1 MHGDISYP
9 SKAILTKDDY
19 ESYNQT
25 RQVFTTALQ
34 GDLVKKTFLFIGCS
48 MTDPNMKYILSRIRL
63 ILKNNQRTHYCLL
76 KKIEKKE
83 YFKHEEYEYAVNKRL
98 LEIRDLQRYG
108 IDVVEYNKHSDIT
121 TILKQIE
128 GCYQLSNIYLS
139 GSASDYGMLWGD
151 SAQTFLKKFT
161 EMCFLNGYKITT
173 GYGNGVGSFVISSI
187 LEKVL
192 DSHDII
198 DKYLC
203 LRPFPYD
210 DRKRLDYKELKYN
223 YRVSMIKPTGV
234 GVFVFG
240 NKEIGGEIVLADG
253 VYEEYKIC
261 KLLNKLIIPIGS
273 TGYVAAKILNEI
285 TQEIESY
292 SYLEPY
298 ISILQKETK
307 IETIIETV
315 KKIISNYYK
324 NIIDFEV

>member
-1 MHGDISYP
+1 MS
-9 SKAILTKDDY
+9 
-19 ESYNQT
+19 
-25 RQVFTTALQ
+25 
-34 GDLVKKTFLFIGCS
+34 LVL
-48 MTDPNMKYILSRIRL
+48 
-63 ILKNNQRTHYCLL
+63 
-76 KKIEKKE
+76 
-83 YFKHEEYEYAVNKRL
+83 
-98 LEIRDLQRYG
+98 
-108 IDVVEYNKHSDIT
+108 
-121 TILKQIE
+121 
-128 GCYQLSNIYLS
+128 
-139 GSASDYGMLWGD
+139 
-151 SAQTFLKKFT
+151 
-161 EMCFLNGYKITT
+161 
-173 GYGNGVGSFVISSI
+173 
-187 LEKVL
+187 
-192 DSHDII
+192 HDII